1 MLPERE
7 VRVIAAQIMAG
18 LAYLNE
24 APRRIMCAPPV
35 PECANLH
42 AYHAYAWLQAS
53 VSLRAVLCSACTPNR
68 ALVCINASSAQH
80 CSRCS

>member
-7 VRVIAAQIMAG
+7 VRVIAAQVMAG

-35 PECANLH
+35 LLVCALAMH
-42 AYHAYAWLQAS
+42 THGCKRACHVMLWS
-53 VSLRAVLCSACTPNR
+53 AVLT
-68 ALVCINASSAQH
+68 
-80 CSRCS
+80 

>member
-7 VRVIAAQIMAG
+7 VRVIAAQVMAG

-35 PECANLH
+35 LECATLRACH
-42 AYHAYAWLQAS
+42 LQAWLRAS
-53 VSLRAVLCSACTPNR
+53 VL
-68 ALVCINASSAQH
+68 
-80 CSRCS
+80 